1 MIYSKNINN
10 NEFNTALNLFNNNNI
25 DEAEKILLEL
35 YKYNPD
41 ITKYNELL
49 AYVYGKKGQKDKC
62 RDLLIIACSDQNCS
76 AEANYY
82 LGIAYLES
90 NQLDSAIYNFEISL
104 KKGGDFIE
112 GLINLGV
119 AKARKKEKNDAL
131 ISFNKAL
138 SIQENNI
145 ICLLNIGKLHIELTK
160 YRESL
165 PFLEK
170 VILLNQRCSEA
181 YLELANAFYNLK
193 EYDSSLSY
201 YDKYIK
207 FKLQDYLPFFN
218 KGVIY
223 RELGKYD
230 EAISCL
236 QKAHNLEPRNIKIII
251 EISLLFIDQRK
262 YDVAKKIIELGLS
275 YEKNNTELLSTLG
288 LLHQVQDN
296 FQTALDIYD
305 NLLSSSENLISALIR
320 KGNLLSE
327 KLKFGLALECFN
339 KVLKIEPQN
348 LPAKIGIGNIFNYK
362 NDYSSAI
369 KYFNDVLKT
378 DPNNF
383 EANLNISYSY
393 FQMMNFPMGWYHY
406 EWRWVNI
413 NLASPKL
420 DSNRPTWSGQSK
432 FKTLYIWYEQGMGEQ
447 IICSS
452 VFTHLNEYE
461 GRIIISLPPKL
472 IPLYERSY
480 PKFLFIS
487 DLNCR
492 EFDFDYQISI
502 FGLMKFFVSTFEDIG
517 NVQLNNLI
525 INTFQKKQ
533 LLQKYKINNQKICG
547 VSWLS
552 FNSSIG
558 KNKSISFNQIQSI
571 IKNTKYSFINLQ
583 HGIKKEDV
591 STSDLICIEEVNLYD
606 DIDSV
611 ASLISM
617 CDIVVTISNTI
628 AHIAGS
634 LNIKTYLLLPYGRG
648 RLWYW
653 LETNGKSVFY
663 PSVTI
668 FNQTNSGDWHDPIN
682 KINDLLYKNYNI

>member
-1 MIYSKNINN
+1 MTYSKNINN
-10 NEFNTALNLFNNNNI
+10 NEFNTALNLFKNNKI

-41 ITKYNELL
+41 NTKYNELL

-104 KKGGDFIE
+104 VKGGDFIE

-119 AKARKKEKNDAL
+119 AKARKKDKNGAL

-193 EYDSSLSY
+193 EYDNSIKY
-201 YDKYIK
+201 YDEYIK
-207 FKLQDYLPFFN
+207 FNLQDYLPFFN

-223 RELGKYD
+223 REIGRYD
-230 EAISCL
+230 EAISSL

-275 YEKNNTELLSTLG
+275 YEKSNTELLSTLG
-288 LLHQVQDN
+288 LLHQAQDN

-305 NLLSSSENLISALIR
+305 NLLSSSENVISALIR

-327 KLKFGLALECFN
+327 KLKFELALDCFN
-339 KVLKIEPQN
+339 KVLKIETKN

-362 NDYSSAI
+362 NDYPSAI

-406 EWRWVNI
+406 EWRWANI

-420 DSNRPTWSGQSK
+420 DSNRPTWNGQTK

-452 VFTHLNEYE
+452 VFTHLKNYE
-461 GRIIISLPPKL
+461 GRIIVSLPSKL
-472 IPLYERSY
+472 IPLFERSY
-480 PKFLFIS
+480 PKILFIS

-492 EFDFDYQISI
+492 DFDFEYQISI
-502 FGLMKFFVSTFEDIG
+502 FGLMKFFVSNFEDIG

-525 INTFQKKQ
+525 INAFQKRQ
-533 LLQKYKINNQKICG
+533 LLQKYKINNQQICG

-552 FNSSIG
+552 LNSSIG
-558 KNKSISFNQIQSI
+558 KNKSISFNQIQHI
-571 IKNTKYSFINLQ
+571 FKNTKYSFINLQ
-583 HGIKKEDV
+583 HGIKKEEV
-591 STSDLICIEEVNLYD
+591 STSDLIFIEEVNLYD

-617 CDIVVTISNTI
+617 CNIVVTISNTI

-634 LNIKTYLLLPYGRG
+634 LSIETYLLLPYGRG

-668 FNQTNSGDWHDPIN
+668 FNQTDSGDWHEPIN
-682 KINDLLYKNYNI
+682 KINDLLHKN